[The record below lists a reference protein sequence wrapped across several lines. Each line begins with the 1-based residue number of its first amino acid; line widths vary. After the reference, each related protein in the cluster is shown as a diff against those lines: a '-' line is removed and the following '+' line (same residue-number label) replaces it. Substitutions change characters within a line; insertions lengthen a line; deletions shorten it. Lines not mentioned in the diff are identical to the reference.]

1 MVRARLPAC
10 GEGAE
15 RCVGPCGLW
24 GAEAPGVARCCLL
37 PRLCRLEPGGAGW
50 SRPGCPARSAGGD
63 EGAGLTPAG
72 RVCRAVRGPGRQPA
86 GGSRSRD
93 TPPAG
98 PLGVSACS
106 RGARAQPLRSAGC
119 SPPTPAG
126 RRGACWP
133 RGCGVAG
140 ELGCLR
146 ARPVLTLV
154 SSGVVIPRWRGGCF
168 GSSVCSGCTLRA
180 GRLPEAVTAAREP
193 QLQCRVAVRPSRTS
207 EPSRRGRPPRA
218 PGVTERGAEAL
229 AGVTPPR
236 RPKGA

>member
-1 MVRARLPAC
+1 M
-10 GEGAE
+10 
-15 RCVGPCGLW
+15 GPCGLR

-37 PRLCRLEPGGAGW
+37 PRLCRVELGGAGW
-50 SRPGCPARSAGGD
+50 SRLGCPARSAGGD

-72 RVCRAVRGPGRQPA
+72 RVCRAVRGPGWQPA

-133 RGCGVAG
+133 LGCGVAG

-168 GSSVCSGCTLRA
+168 GSSVCSGCTLCA

-193 QLQCRVAVRPSRTS
+193 QLQCRVAVRPGRTS